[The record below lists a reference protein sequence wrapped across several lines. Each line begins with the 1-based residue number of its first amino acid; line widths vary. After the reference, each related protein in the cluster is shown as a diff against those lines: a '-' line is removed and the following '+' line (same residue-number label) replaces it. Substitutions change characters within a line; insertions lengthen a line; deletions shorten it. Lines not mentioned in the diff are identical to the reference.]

1 MKMPRPPETITIP
14 SAVDIHVHL
23 REPSTNKAETIESGS
38 RAALLG
44 GFALICDMPN
54 NPGRPTWTH
63 RRILDKHRR
72 IYETAYIPIATYAG
86 SQPEK
91 NNERELIKMAP
102 GSIGLKSYLGETTG
116 NNIEYTARDF
126 FDVWHYWH
134 EITDKPIM
142 VHRGSADL
150 EEIIAFTAG
159 ELGHRTHICHTNHPD
174 EVKIVS
180 QAKKDGMPVTIG
192 VCPHHIFKTS
202 HDVLTQGNFAQMQP
216 ALAHQPDTEKLLYLL
231 ATGQIDAVESDHA
244 PHTKAKKWEAERANG
259 PCYGVPG
266 IEFMMPL
273 LFHAVKK
280 GRISLER
287 VVDATST
294 EPSRVI
300 GLRLSPY
307 TRVTWGMEEFRI
319 ENEADQVISGS
330 GWTPY
335 LGMLAIG
342 EVQCSTIMG
351 KTLIKDGEIIDKHPR
366 VIAGQNDLM

>member
-1 MKMPRPPETITIP
+1 MPKLPETITIP

-38 RAALLG
+38 LAALVG
-44 GFALICDMPN
+44 GFALICDMSN
-54 NPGRPTWTH
+54 NPGWPTWTY
-63 RRILDKHRR
+63 RRMRDKHDR
-72 IYETAYIPIATYAG
+72 IYRTSYIPIATYAG

-91 NNERELIKMAP
+91 NNERELVKMAP

-116 NNIEYTARDF
+116 NDREWVAADF
-126 FDVWHYWH
+126 KDIWRHWHQIAP
-134 EITDKPIM
+134 EKPIM
-142 VHRGSADL
+142 IHRGSADL
-150 EEIIAFTAG
+150 GEIIAFTAS

-174 EVKIVS
+174 EVDIVS
-180 QAKKDGMPVTIG
+180 RAKKDGLPVTIG

-202 HDVLTQGNFAQMQP
+202 HDVLTQGSFAQMQP
-216 ALAHQPDTEKLLYLL
+216 PLAHQTDTERLLFLL
-231 ATGQIDAVESDHA
+231 AAGQIDAVESDHA
-244 PHTKAKKWEAERANG
+244 PHTKAKKWEAEHASG
-259 PCYGVPG
+259 SCYGVPG

-273 LFHAVKK
+273 LFHAAKK

-294 EPSRVI
+294 VPSRIV

-307 TRVTWGMEEFRI
+307 TKVTWGMEEFRI

-335 LGMLAIG
+335 LGMLAVG
-342 EVQCSTIMG
+342 KVQRSTIIG
-351 KTLIKDGEIIDKHPR
+351 KPLIEDGKVIDKYPR
-366 VIAGQNDLM
+366 VITSHNDLI